1 MVVQSQIS
9 NAGLRSIASL
19 PRLRWLDLHGCH
31 RLSAKGLASLAEGRC
46 AKSLARLSLH
56 SCSGIGD
63 EDLMALC
70 QPGAKLAYL
79 LIRDCRRVTPKAVR
93 DLKAFHPNPG
103 IVIGLD

>member
-1 MVVQSQIS
+1 
-9 NAGLRSIASL
+9 
-19 PRLRWLDLHGCH
+19 
-31 RLSAKGLASLAEGRC
+31 
-46 AKSLARLSLH
+46 
-56 SCSGIGD
+56 
-63 EDLMALC
+63 MALC